1 MMAVMQAI
9 EGFGMSA
16 NQSYGG
22 MASTRDE
29 EEVHTYEGF
38 GVGVIASTRAEEE
51 VLSDEG
57 LQWVQTRVTVV
68 WPHQGSH
75 EEEVPSNEAMSE
87 NQSNCGMA
95 STTGDEERSE
105 RRNQRK
111 GSSNMMIALWL
122 FILLVVSLL
131 SVASSIGFA
140 LEIMKLKSE
149 TASIQQEL
157 EALRGNL

>member
-1 MMAVMQAI
+1 V
-9 EGFGMSA
+9 EW
-16 NQSYGG
+16 
-22 MASTRDE
+22 DE
-29 EEVHTYEGF
+29 EEVHTYKVF
-38 GVGVIASTRAEEE
+38 GIGVMSPTRAEEE

-95 STTGDEERSE
+95 STTGDEEKISE

-111 GSSNMMIALWL
+111 RS
-122 FILLVVSLL
+122 
-131 SVASSIGFA
+131 
-140 LEIMKLKSE
+140 
-149 TASIQQEL
+149 
-157 EALRGNL
+157 